1 MQINQALISQER
13 IQELTGSHL
22 AVDAALLPDPEGK
35 KQMMRIK
42 SQNGEIDALLAMV
55 NRPEPRTFSTIDS
68 AWKLTKKLGIKTF
81 VVDNEMFAGEVA

>member
-22 AVDAALLPDPEGK
+22 VVDAALLPDPEGK

-55 NRPEPRTFSTIDS
+55 NRPEPRTFSTIES